1 MKRTKAVIATIIL
14 FTIIFSSNVF
24 SQDAKDI
31 NLPSP
36 VKTGGKPLM
45 EALNARQSAREFSA
59 KELSMQ
65 MLSDLLW
72 AADGINRPDVDKR
85 TAPTAMNWQDMEVYV
100 ILRSGIY
107 KYMAK
112 ENNLKLIKTGNY
124 MKNAGKQDYVEK
136 AALNLVFVSN
146 TSKMAKATTNDDK
159 ILFAGIHTGCIVQN
173 VYLYC
178 ASVGLNTVTRRNID
192 LVELKKT
199 MELSA
204 EYMIVTSQTIG
215 FKP

>member
-1 MKRTKAVIATIIL
+1 MKNTKAILATIIL
-14 FTIIFSSNVF
+14 FVIIFSSNVF
-24 SQDAKDI
+24 SQGAKDI
-31 NLPSP
+31 KLPAP

-45 EALNARQSAREFSA
+45 EALNARSSAREFSA

-85 TAPTAMNWQDMEVYV
+85 TAPTAMNWQDMDIYV
-100 ILRSGIY
+100 ILRLGIY

-112 ENNLKLIKTGNY
+112 ENNLKLVKTGNF
-124 MKNAGKQDYVEK
+124 MKNAGKQDFVEK

-146 TSKMAKATTNDDK
+146 TSKMAKTTTNEDK
-159 ILFAGIHTGCIVQN
+159 ILFAGIHSGCIIQN

-204 EYMIVTSQTIG
+204 DDMIVTSQTIG
-215 FKP
+215 YKP